1 VGGIVAPGSPTV
13 LINGLPAVRQ
23 GDTVAEAPP
32 NTILVGEFTVL
43 IG

>member
-1 VGGIVAPGSPTV
+1 VATGSPTV

-23 GDTVAEAPP
+23 GDMVMEAPP
-32 NTILVGEFTVL
+32 NTILLGEFTVL